1 MLKEGM
7 LTVSRLH
14 YLIQGRPIFEDASV
28 TLESKWKV
36 GVVGENGAGK
46 STLFKLITGELANDG
61 GDIELGKSLS
71 LGYIKQD
78 IEEGDTPI
86 LDVVLKADTERT
98 ELLERADTETDP
110 FKIAEIHTRLSDI
123 GAHSAPARASSILSG
138 LGFSQQQ
145 LSEPMSSLSGGWR
158 MRVALASVLFS
169 EPDLLLLDEPT
180 NHLDLEAIMWL
191 ENYLANYPHM
201 LLVISHDRELL
212 NICTTHIVHVE
223 NKELKLYKGNYDTFV
238 RERNERRA
246 HQQKQHVKQQAEKAH
261 MEAFINRFK
270 AKASKAK
277 QAQSRIKALEKMT
290 FVGAVADDSQM
301 SFTFPEPED
310 LPPPLI
316 SVSRVT
322 LGYGNDAPV
331 LTDIDERIDMDD
343 RIALLGANGNGKSTL
358 IKFLAGR
365 LKPKAGGMHRADKL
379 RVGYFSQHQ
388 TDELDVKATP
398 FEEMS
403 KLMRGNPEAGV
414 RSKLGR
420 FGFSKAL
427 QDNPIGSLSG
437 GEKARLLFALMTYN
451 APHLLLLDEP
461 TNHLDIGAREALMKA
476 LLEYNGA
483 VVFVSHDP
491 SMVERVAD
499 RLWLVEDG
507 QVAPFDG
514 DLNAYKEHVL
524 NQRRVSKREGSSSK
538 KSNGPSAK
546 ERRKL
551 EAQKR
556 KAFAPLFKELE
567 KAEKLVSKLET
578 QKKDIEVQL
587 ADPDVYEDAEKAKD
601 LQFEYGKLARELE
614 DAEIAW
620 MEAQETYDNAKLE
633 T

>member
-1 MLKEGM
+1 MLNISK
-7 LTVSRLH
+7 LH

-28 TLESKWKV
+28 TLEGGWKI
-36 GVVGENGAGK
+36 GVVGDNGAGK
-46 STLFKLITGELANDG
+46 STLFKLITGELSLDG

-71 LGYIKQD
+71 LGYIRQD

-98 ELLERADTETDP
+98 TLLHAADTETDP
-110 FKIAEIHTRLSDI
+110 FKIADIHTRLNDI
-123 GAHSAPARASSILSG
+123 DAYSAPARASSILSG
-138 LGFSQQQ
+138 LGFGQEQ
-145 LSEPMSSLSGGWR
+145 LSAPMSSLSGGWR

-191 ENYLANYPHM
+191 ENYLATYPKM
-201 LLVISHDRELL
+201 MLVISHDRELL
-212 NICTTHIVHVE
+212 NTCTTHIVHVE
-223 NKELKLYKGNYDTFV
+223 NKSLRLYKGNYDTFV
-238 RERNERRA
+238 KERSERRA
-246 HQQKQHVKQQAEKAH
+246 HQQKQHAKQQAERAH
-261 MEAFINRFK
+261 MQAFIDRFK

-277 QAQSRIKALEKMT
+277 QAQSRVKALEKMQM
-290 FVGAVADDSQM
+290 VDAVADEHQM

-316 SVSRVT
+316 SVSGVS
-322 LGYGNDAPV
+322 LGYGKDPAV
-331 LTDIDERIDMDD
+331 LSDIDERIDMDD

-365 LKPKAGGMHRADKL
+365 LKPRTGGMHRADKL

-388 TDELDVKATP
+388 TEELDVNATP

-427 QDNPIGSLSG
+427 QDNPIGTLSG

-476 LLEYNGA
+476 LLQYNGA

-499 RLWLVEDG
+499 RLWLVEG
-507 QVAPFDG
+507 GEVTPFDG
-514 DLNAYKEHVL
+514 DLDAYKQHVL
-524 NQRRVSKREGSSSK
+524 NQRRIARREENKSKGKKTNEISS
-538 KSNGPSAK
+538 K
-546 ERRKL
+546 ERRRL

-556 KAFAPLFKELE
+556 KAFAPLFKEVETCE
-567 KAEKLVSKLET
+567 KRVAKLEG
-578 QKKDIEVQL
+578 KKKEMEALL
-587 ADPDVYEDAEKAKD
+587 ADPAFYEDAEKAKD
-601 LQFEYGKLARELE
+601 LQFDYGKLMRDLE
-614 DAEIAW
+614 DAEMLW
-620 MEAQETYDNAKLE
+620 MEAQEAYDSAKLE
-633 T
+633 S

>member
-1 MLKEGM
+1 M
-7 LTVSRLH
+7 LTISKLN

-36 GVVGENGAGK
+36 GIVGANGAGK
-46 STLFKLITGELANDG
+46 STLFKLITGEVSLDG
-61 GDIELGKSLS
+61 GDVELAKSLS

-86 LDVVLKADTERT
+86 LDVVLKADVERT
-98 ELLERADTETDP
+98 ELLKRADTEEDP
-110 FKIAEIHTRLSDI
+110 FKIADIHTRLSDI
-123 GAHSAPARASSILSG
+123 EAHSAPARASTILSG
-138 LGFSQQQ
+138 LGFTQEQ

-191 ENYLANYPHM
+191 ESYLAAYPKM
-201 LLVISHDRELL
+201 LLVISHDREIL
-212 NICTTHIVHVE
+212 NICTTHIVHVD
-223 NKELKLYKGNYDTFV
+223 NKELTLYKGNYDTFV
-238 RERNERRA
+238 KERNERRA
-246 HQQKQHVKQQAEKAH
+246 HQQKLHVKQQAERAH
-261 MEAFINRFK
+261 MEDFINRFK

-277 QAQSRIKALEKMT
+277 QAQSRIKALEKMQV
-290 FVGAVADDSQM
+290 VGAVADDNQM
-301 SFTFPEPED
+301 SFFFPDPED

-316 SVSRVT
+316 SISDVS
-322 LGYGNDAPV
+322 LGYGNDPHI
-331 LTDIDERIDMDD
+331 LTDIDERIDMDA
-343 RIALLGANGNGKSTL
+343 RIALLGANGNGKSTF

-388 TDELDVKATP
+388 TDELDVNATP

-414 RSKLGR
+414 RNKLGR

-427 QDNPIGSLSG
+427 QDNKIASLSG

-499 RLWLVEDG
+499 DLWLVEDG
-507 QVAPFDG
+507 KVKPFDG
-514 DLNAYKEHVL
+514 DLDAYKQHVL
-524 NQRRVSKREGSSSK
+524 NARRVSKRE
-538 KSNGPSAK
+538 KSGKSGGDVKPISAK
-546 ERRKL
+546 RRRQM
-551 EAQKR
+551 EAKKR
-556 KAFAPLFKELE
+556 KAFAPLFQDVEKTE
-567 KAEKLVSKLET
+567 KALTKLT
-578 QKKDIEVQL
+578 GQKKEIETQL
-587 ADPDVYEDAEKAKD
+587 ADPAVYEDTEKAQD
-601 LQFEYGKLARELE
+601 LQFEYGKLMQKIEE
-614 DAEIAW
+614 AETAW
-620 MEAQETYDNAKLE
+620 MAAQETYDNAKMDS
-633 T
+633 